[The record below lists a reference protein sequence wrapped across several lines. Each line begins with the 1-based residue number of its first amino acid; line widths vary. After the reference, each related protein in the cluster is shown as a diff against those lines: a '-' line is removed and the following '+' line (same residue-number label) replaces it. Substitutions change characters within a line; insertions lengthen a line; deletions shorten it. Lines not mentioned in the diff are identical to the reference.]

1 MTQSTAPATIGTLE
15 MPHANEPTAPPQAPV
30 RQGDVLANKYR
41 VDRVLGVGGMG
52 VVVAATHL
60 QLDQRVALKFMLPAA
75 FANPEALG
83 RFQREAR
90 AAVKLKSEHVARVLD
105 TGTFDDGSPYIVMEY
120 LEGTDLAAEI
130 ERAGALPLPVVAEYV
145 VQACE
150 AIAEAHGLGIV
161 HRDLKPG
168 NLFLTRRAEGSPLVK
183 VLDFGISKTTAL
195 TDSNLH
201 MTKTSSI
208 LGSPLYMSP
217 EQMKSSRN
225 VDGRT
230 DVWSLGV
237 ILYEML
243 GGRVPFTSDT
253 LGGLMAAV
261 MTEAFMP
268 LELVRPD
275 LPREVCLL
283 VNRCLEKDPARRVAN
298 VAEIARGLAPY
309 CPARMLPIVER
320 VSALVGAAPA
330 PTMQAAP
337 PQQPV
342 RTVMA
347 TAAQTPVA
355 SAISG
360 PGPSPSWGSTGAP
373 VRKGSS
379 FAALWVLAG
388 LLVVAGVVALGVVTM
403 QKRAHVAADAPASS
417 VVGAPVSVP
426 SAAPSVTAALVAIP
440 EPTATTST
448 ATTTASTGAAVAAPV
463 RSLTTT
469 IPGRSPPHATAS
481 ASAKPTPVA
490 TAAPTATATTPKPG
504 ILDTSN

>member
-1 MTQSTAPATIGTLE
+1 MAYG
-15 MPHANEPTAPPQAPV
+15 NEPHTASTQAPV

-52 VVVAATHL
+52 VVVSATHL

-120 LEGTDLAAEI
+120 LEGTDLAGEL
-130 ERAGALPLPVVAEYV
+130 ERAGTLPLPVVAEYI

-183 VLDFGISKTTAL
+183 VLDFGISKASAL
-195 TDSNLH
+195 TDSGGLS

-217 EQMKSSRN
+217 EQMKSSRS
-225 VDGRT
+225 VDART

-243 GGRVPFTSDT
+243 GGRVPFMSET

-261 MTEAFMP
+261 MTETFVP
-268 LELVRPD
+268 LEHVRPD
-275 LPREVCLL
+275 LPREACIL

-309 CPARMLPIVER
+309 CPPRMLPIVER
-320 VSALVGAAPA
+320 VSALVSASPA
-330 PTMQAAP
+330 PVTPGSP
-337 PQQPV
+337 PQQV
-342 RTVMA
+342 RTMMA
-347 TAAQTPVA
+347 TVSQSPVA
-355 SAISG
+355 GAISG
-360 PGPSPSWGSTGAP
+360 PTGPSPSWGSTGAP
-373 VRKGSS
+373 VQKGAS
-379 FAALWVLAG
+379 FAALWVLG
-388 LLVVAGVVALGVVTM
+388 GVVVVGGVVALGLVVM
-403 QKRAHVAADAPASS
+403 QKRTHAAADTPAST
-417 VVGAPVSVP
+417 VVAGAVSVP
-426 SAAPSVTAALVAIP
+426 SAALPVATTLVAMP
-440 EPTATTST
+440 EPTVTASTTASVPT
-448 ATTTASTGAAVAAPV
+448 QTHATTTAITG
-463 RSLTTT
+463 R
-469 IPGRSPPHATAS
+469 PPPRTVPS

-490 TAAPTATATTPKPG
+490 TVAPTATATATQQKPG

>member
-1 MTQSTAPATIGTLE
+1 MGGPE
-15 MPHANEPTAPPQAPV
+15 MAYANEPPTASTQAPV

-52 VVVAATHL
+52 VVVSATHL

-120 LEGTDLAAEI
+120 LEGTDLAAEL
-130 ERAGALPLPVVAEYV
+130 ERAGTLPLAVVAEYI

-183 VLDFGISKTTAL
+183 VLDFGISKASAL
-195 TDSNLH
+195 TDSGGLN

-217 EQMKSSRN
+217 EQMRSSKN

-243 GGRVPFTSDT
+243 GGRVPFVSET

-268 LELVRPD
+268 LEVLRPD
-275 LPREVCLL
+275 LPREACIL
-283 VNRCLEKDPARRVAN
+283 VDRCLEKDPARRVAN

-309 CPARMLPIVER
+309 CPPRVLPIMER
-320 VSALVGAAPA
+320 VSALVGASPA
-330 PTMQAAP
+330 PVMPAVA
-337 PQQPV
+337 PQQV
-342 RTVMA
+342 RTMMA
-347 TAAQTPVA
+347 TVSQTPVA

-360 PGPSPSWGSTGAP
+360 PNGPSPSWGSTGAR
-373 VRKGSS
+373 VQKGSS
-379 FAALWVLAG
+379 FAALWVLGG
-388 LLVVAGVVALGVVTM
+388 LLVVGGVVALGVVVM
-403 QKRAHVAADAPASS
+403 QKRTHGTIDPPPSTVAGGGVAAA
-417 VVGAPVSVP
+417 VSAP
-426 SAAPSVTAALVAIP
+426 SAAPPVATTLVAIP
-440 EPTATTST
+440 EPTASAST
-448 ATTTASTGAAVAAPV
+448 VVPVLTQAHSITTTVAGRPPPRLLPSAST
-463 RSLTTT
+463 
-469 IPGRSPPHATAS
+469 
-481 ASAKPTPVA
+481 KPTPVA
-490 TAAPTATATTPKPG
+490 TVAPTATATQPKPG